1 MRLWAKVGILG
12 AAIGLLWGQE
22 EPGPSRLVVYE
33 ELIDRFFAIR
43 YWSSPAQIARPE
55 TTLYLKASGKVPGL
69 QRFSSLQALY
79 LSDLEELDLPT
90 LVAEVKRS
98 CPKLKVLA
106 LEDCDIEDISPLLEL
121 SLEGLLLDDNP
132 IRDFSPLS
140 RMGKLQFLSLARTPL
155 QELGQISRIS
165 SLQALDLSETRVSD
179 LSPLSQ
185 LPKLRM
191 ISLFRCTAVRDLKIL
206 LGFAGN
212 LELLNISHVQ
222 PEAVR
227 PLVLELGRFTRL
239 RVLQAQGIIQEGA
252 AIAALS
258 SLGQIE
264 ELTLGQN
271 PAIQDLSFV
280 RLLRRLLYLD
290 VHRCNVRD
298 LSPLA
303 GLPYLVKLS
312 IGKNQITSIAPL
324 TQCPRL
330 AYLYCYENPIQDWEK
345 LAEIPSLQY
354 VMLGARDLPPERLR
368 ALREQLRRKGVQ
380 VDVPGVR

>member
-1 MRLWAKVGILG
+1 MRLWAKVGILW
-12 AAIGLLWGQE
+12 AAGLTLWAQE
-22 EPGPSRLVVYE
+22 EGASSRLVVYE
-33 ELIDRFFAIR
+33 ELVERFFEIR
-43 YWSSPAQIARPE
+43 YWSHPTQVGRPE
-55 TTLYLKASGKVPGL
+55 TTLYLEASEAVPNL
-69 QRFSSLQALY
+69 QRFSNLRALY
-79 LSDLEELDLPT
+79 LSGIEELDLPA
-90 LVAEVKRS
+90 LVAQIKRH

-106 LEDCDIEDISPLLEL
+106 VEDCEIEDITPLTEL
-121 SLEGLLLDDNP
+121 SLEGLVLDDNP
-132 IRDFSPLS
+132 IEDFSPLT
-140 RMGKLQFLSLARTPL
+140 RLGKLQFLSVARTPL
-155 QELGQISRIS
+155 AELSLISRLS
-165 SLQALDLSETRVSD
+165 NLQALDLSETRISN
-179 LSPLSQ
+179 LTPLSQ

-191 ISLFRCTAVRDLKIL
+191 LSLFRCTAVRDFGAVLRL
-206 LGFAGN
+206 SG

-227 PLVLELGRFTRL
+227 PLVLELGHFTQL
-239 RVLQAQGIIQEGA
+239 RVLQAQGVIQESA
-252 AIAALS
+252 AIAAIG
-258 SLGQIE
+258 SLGQLE

-271 PAIQDLSFV
+271 PAITDLSFV

-290 VHRCNVRD
+290 VHRCSVRD

-354 VMLGARDLPPERLR
+354 VMLSSRDLPPERLR

-380 VDVPGVR
+380 VDVPGAR

>member
-1 MRLWAKVGILG
+1 MRLWAKVGISWAG
-12 AAIGLLWGQE
+12 GLLLWAQE
-22 EPGPSRLVVYE
+22 ETAPGRLVVYD
-33 ELIDRFFAIR
+33 ELIERFFAIR
-43 YWSSPAQIARPE
+43 YWSTPTQVARPE
-55 TTLYLKASGKVPGL
+55 TTLYLKVSGNVPSL
-69 QRFSSLQALY
+69 QRFSALRALY
-79 LSDLEELDLPT
+79 LSDLEELDLPA
-90 LVAEVKRS
+90 LVAEIKRS

-106 LEDCDIEDISPLLEL
+106 LEDCDLEDITPLVEL

-132 IRDFSPLS
+132 ITDFSPLG
-140 RMGKLQFLSLARTPL
+140 RMTKLQFLSVAHTPL
-155 QELGQISRIS
+155 QDLTPLIRLGT
-165 SLQALDLSETRVSD
+165 LQALDLSETRISD
-179 LSPLSQ
+179 LAPLAQ
-185 LPKLRM
+185 LSKLRM
-191 ISLFRCTAVRDLKIL
+191 LSLFRCTAVRDFGVL
-206 LGFAGN
+206 LRLPG

-222 PEAVR
+222 PEAAR
-227 PLVLELGRFTRL
+227 PLLLELGRFTQL

-252 AIAALS
+252 ALAAIG
-258 SLGQIE
+258 SLGQLE

-303 GLPYLVKLS
+303 GLSYLVKLS
-312 IGKNQITSIAPL
+312 IGKNQITSLAPL

-354 VMLGARDLPPERLR
+354 VMLSRRDMPPDRLASLR
-368 ALREQLRRKGVQ
+368 AQLKRKGIQ
-380 VDVPGVR
+380 VDAP